1 MVTPGFLPRTLRGVG
16 GVRLIN
22 MPGVIYPEEVLHGPR
37 GAVTGSGKAH
47 DKIPRWGV
55 TSRQAAEMLG
65 VTVRSARA
73 ILSRSNS
80 KCQLVAL
87 PGEVACMYW
96 DRRAVA
102 RLVAKRLPL
111 VRKVPEKLCP
121 AREACYILL
130 ISRST
135 LYRYVR
141 RGLLK
146 EYRMRHATETGV
158 RVVTYYLRADVRKLS
173 ARKNAIRARVEGL
186 HKNRLQSEWQ
196 EQRGRLQAD
205 HHQPNS

>member
-1 MVTPGFLPRTLRGVG
+1 
-16 GVRLIN
+16 

-158 RVVTYYLRADVRKLS
+158 RVVTYYLRAEVRKLS